1 MMEAIDDRLRDP
13 AIVPACEQ
21 VRMAQVMMSP
31 VAGSFMLRR
40 YENGIGRTKHGSV
53 TKVGGVTEVEHVK
66 QVFAG
71 SVDVS
76 HEYLPGMST
85 QQEQMLE
92 C

>member
-40 YENGIGRTKHGSV
+40 YENGIGRTKNL
-53 TKVGGVTEVEHVK
+53 TMVGDVTEVEHVK

>member
-13 AIVPACEQ
+13 AVVPACEQ
-21 VRMAQVMMSP
+21 VRMAQAMMSP

-40 YENGIGRTKHGSV
+40 YENGTSRTKNLAS
-53 TKVGGVTEVEHVK
+53 VGGVTEVEHVK

-85 QQEQMLE
+85 QWGEMLE

>member
-40 YENGIGRTKHGSV
+40 YENGIGRTKNLAM
-53 TKVGGVTEVEHVK
+53 VGGVTEVEHVK
-66 QVFAG
+66 QVFAR

>member
-13 AIVPACEQ
+13 AIVPDCEQ
-21 VRMAQVMMSP
+21 VWMAQVMISP

-40 YENGIGRTKHGSV
+40 YENGIGRTKNLV
-53 TKVGGVTEVEHVK
+53 VVGGFTEVEHVK

>member
-13 AIVPACEQ
+13 AVVPACEQ
-21 VRMAQVMMSP
+21 VRMAQAMMSP

-40 YENGIGRTKHGSV
+40 YENGTGRAKNLSS
-53 TKVGGVTEVEHVK
+53 VGGVTEVEHVK

-71 SVDVS
+71 SADVS
-76 HEYLPGMST
+76 HEYLPGMSAV
-85 QQEQMLE
+85 QQEMLE

>member
-40 YENGIGRTKHGSV
+40 YENGIGRTKNL
-53 TKVGGVTEVEHVK
+53 TMVGDVTEVEHVK
-66 QVFAG
+66 QVFDG

-85 QQEQMLE
+85 HQEQMLE

>member
-40 YENGIGRTKHGSV
+40 YENGIGRTKILAM
-53 TKVGGVTEVEHVK
+53 VGGVTEVEHVK